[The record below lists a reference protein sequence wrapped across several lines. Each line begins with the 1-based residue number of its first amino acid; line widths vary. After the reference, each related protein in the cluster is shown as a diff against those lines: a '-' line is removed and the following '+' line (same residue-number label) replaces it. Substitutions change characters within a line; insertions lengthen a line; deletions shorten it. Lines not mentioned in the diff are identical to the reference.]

1 MIVLLENLSNAIETF
16 ATWSSDTILKIASQ
30 IACYVKGSRKDLCK
44 FYLMV
49 WLEVTR
55 QSDSIPYSYIML
67 VNSNVR
73 VLLFRGI
80 LEKADKIF
88 QMHSNNAVSELFIF
102 QELVPAW
109 NEWFCKFYTFLFL
122 SYGS

>member
-1 MIVLLENLSNAIETF
+1 MKLN
-16 ATWSSDTILKIASQ
+16 
-30 IACYVKGSRKDLCK
+30 
-44 FYLMV
+44 
-49 WLEVTR
+49 
-55 QSDSIPYSYIML
+55 DSMPYSYIML

-102 QELVPAW
+102 QELVPA
-109 NEWFCKFYTFLFL
+109 
-122 SYGS
+122 